1 MAQNREE
8 KYKTHR
14 LIQLDKWI
22 RNGGY
27 PSVQAIQDEYE
38 ISRRT
43 VMRDL
48 EFLRDR
54 YDAPLE
60 YDRTRNGYY
69 YTDPT
74 FMIQN
79 VLLTEGDLFTVST
92 IMPLMEQY
100 KNTPLESS
108 FKNIMDKISDMLP
121 NQVDVNTS
129 FLNEDVRFISDP
141 LPKIE
146 SDVFETIF
154 ESIKLKKSIRFE
166 YRSVS
171 KTEYSVKILDCY
183 KVICQKGNW
192 YVLGFSHN
200 KNEVRIYAL
209 SRIQNIKLLNETFTI
224 PNEFDL
230 NNYVDL
236 SFGIWTNKETPIEYE
251 LLFSSNINT
260 YILEREWHTNQT
272 VEQNADGSVL
282 LKFKSNQKQQVLS
295 WVLSFGSSVKV
306 INPPELI
313 EKVKEEIKKISKLY
327 E

>member
-8 KYKTHR
+8 KFKTHR

-27 PSVQAIQDEYE
+27 PSVKAIENEYG

-54 YDAPLE
+54 YNAPLE

-129 FLNEDVRFISDP
+129 FLNEDVSFISDP

-171 KTEYSVKILDCY
+171 KTEYSVKIIDCY

-295 WVLSFGSSVKV
+295 WVLSFGNSVKV
-306 INPPELI
+306 VNPPELI
-313 EKVKEEIKKISKLY
+313 EKVKEEINKMIEKYK
-327 E
+327 

>member
-1 MAQNREE
+1 MSNNGEE

-92 IMPLMEQY
+92 MMPLMEQY
-100 KNTPLESS
+100 K
-108 FKNIMDKISDMLP
+108 IRR
-121 NQVDVNTS
+121 
-129 FLNEDVRFISDP
+129 LN
-141 LPKIE
+141 L
-146 SDVFETIF
+146 
-154 ESIKLKKSIRFE
+154 
-166 YRSVS
+166 RS
-171 KTEYSVKILDCY
+171 KILW
-183 KVICQKGNW
+183 KKFLICCQ
-192 YVLGFSHN
+192 
-200 KNEVRIYAL
+200 
-209 SRIQNIKLLNETFTI
+209 IK
-224 PNEFDL
+224 
-230 NNYVDL
+230 
-236 SFGIWTNKETPIEYE
+236 
-251 LLFSSNINT
+251 
-260 YILEREWHTNQT
+260 
-272 VEQNADGSVL
+272 
-282 LKFKSNQKQQVLS
+282 
-295 WVLSFGSSVKV
+295 
-306 INPPELI
+306 
-313 EKVKEEIKKISKLY
+313 
-327 E
+327 

>member
-1 MAQNREE
+1 MTAAIILAAGDGKRMKSKNPKVCCEVLFKPMLSWVLDSCLKASVPAENTCVIILLMSNNREE

-92 IMPLMEQY
+92 MMPLMEQY
-100 KNTPLESS
+100 KNERVAILESR
-108 FKNIMDKISDMLP
+108 KHTAWYMTGLKGAANIRRMCGEIS
-121 NQVDVNTS
+121 S
-129 FLNEDVRFISDP
+129 KEDIKRI
-141 LPKIE
+141 IE
-146 SDVFETIF
+146 FALLE
-154 ESIKLKKSIRFE
+154 
-166 YRSVS
+166 
-171 KTEYSVKILDCY
+171 
-183 KVICQKGNW
+183 
-192 YVLGFSHN
+192 N
-200 KNEVRIYAL
+200 K
-209 SRIQNIKLLNETFTI
+209 
-224 PNEFDL
+224 
-230 NNYVDL
+230 
-236 SFGIWTNKETPIEYE
+236 
-251 LLFSSNINT
+251 
-260 YILEREWHTNQT
+260 
-272 VEQNADGSVL
+272 
-282 LKFKSNQKQQVLS
+282 
-295 WVLSFGSSVKV
+295 
-306 INPPELI
+306 
-313 EKVKEEIKKISKLY
+313 
-327 E
+327 